1 MCLISASL
9 SLRTS
14 SPSNSTSPPT
24 ILPGGFATTS
34 NAYRDFLNINSLD
47 KKINNILKTLDVND
61 IPALSNAGKNIRK
74 WILETKLP
82 EKLTKQIEFAWKEM
96 SKGNDISVAVRSSAT
111 AEDLPEASF
120 AGQQE
125 TFLNIRGCTQKCE
138 ACVRCLDTTFIGNPL
153 FVKTLK

>member
-1 MCLISASL
+1 MNSYTINLKNLSKDDIEIVGGKNASL
-9 SLRTS
+9 GEMINNLSKLD
-14 SPSNSTSPPT
+14 
-24 ILPGGFATTS
+24 IKVPGGFATTS
-34 NAYRDFLNINSLD
+34 NAYRDFLKINSLD

-61 IPALSNAGKNIRK
+61 IFALSNAGKNIRK

-82 EKLTKQIEFAWKEM
+82 EKLTKQIEFAWIEM

-125 TFLNIRGCTQKCE
+125 TFLNIRGFTNLIE
-138 ACVRCLDTTFIGNPL
+138 AIHKV
-153 FVKTLK
+153 